1 MLRYK
6 DITLQ
11 LLLLLITVDDKIN
24 YVIIVGLISKPS
36 RVFFSNDDWYR
47 LLHFWIAGTA
57 AYHASVHMFTM
68 TPKYLGALLST

>member
-1 MLRYK
+1 VLRYK

-36 RVFFSNDDWYR
+36 RVFFQMT
-47 LLHFWIAGTA
+47 IGTGFCIFGLQA
-57 AYHASVHMFTM
+57 QPHIMHPCICSQWHQ
-68 TPKYLGALLST
+68 ST